1 MIQNEILMAMEC
13 GELSE
18 PVRYPGQPIMAPAEC
33 GSVDREW
40 QCEQCTLGVYY
51 RNELS
56 RCPLCGAEFL
66 LDGKFVDVVGSLF
79 PKFKCGTILNICH
92 RNDCYFITSV
102 SIGDGCLI
110 GTREDII

>member
-18 PVRYPGQPIMAPAEC
+18 PVRYPSALTMAPVGC
-33 GSVDREW
+33 GSATREW
-40 QCEQCTLGVYY
+40 QCEQCTLGICY
-51 RNELS
+51 RS
-56 RCPLCGAEFL
+56 KPSKCPLCGAEFL
-66 LDGKFVDVVGSLF
+66 SDGKFVDVVGSLF
-79 PKFKCGTILNICH
+79 PKFKCGTTLNICY
-92 RNDCYFITSV
+92 RNDCHFITSV